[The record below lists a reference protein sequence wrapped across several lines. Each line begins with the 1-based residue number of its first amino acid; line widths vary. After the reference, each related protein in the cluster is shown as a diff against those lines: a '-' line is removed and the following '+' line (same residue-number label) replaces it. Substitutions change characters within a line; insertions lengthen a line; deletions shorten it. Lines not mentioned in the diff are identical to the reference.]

1 MKNSKK
7 GFTLVELLVV
17 IAIVAIL
24 ATVAVIGYTSFT
36 KKADISNDTV
46 IAKELTTLIQAT
58 DINDPVENFD
68 DVMSVLY
75 ANGFYLA
82 NLNTK
87 TEGCFF
93 VWDSANNQILLVDG
107 KDNFNVIFPESGYS
121 EKGAAWHLICS
132 DRDLLDGL
140 DVADISVQYAV
151 VSSDS
156 LNELIAAGQDKI
168 YVDEGF
174 VIAEGSGID
183 FTGKDNVTLV
193 LGESSLST
201 NGTINGAPIHVE
213 NSTLT
218 VEGGTLNASGIFTNQ
233 HGTFNCAIGYDA
245 GATLNVKDV
254 NFIGITGIN
263 GTMNRDGEVTLV
275 VENSTFNVTS
285 VGIALSTDSYNVG
298 YYSTAV
304 VNNCTINADRYA
316 LFVSQKG
323 TITVNGG
330 TYKSAIALYC
340 QDAGSK
346 IVVNGGSFDG
356 AISVTGGAAL
366 EINAGTFVNTGL
378 TKDAFL
384 TYVANGATVVFEGET
399 ITKE

>member
-1 MKNSKK
+1 MKNTKK

-17 IAIVAIL
+17 IAILAIL
-24 ATVAVIGYTSFT
+24 ATVAVVGYTSFT
-36 KKADISNDTV
+36 RKADISNDTV
-46 IAKELTTLIQAT
+46 ISKELTTLIQAT

-68 DVMSVLY
+68 DVMNVLY
-75 ANGFYLA
+75 DNGFYLA

-93 VWDSANNQILLVDG
+93 VWESKNNQILLVDAKNG
-107 KDNFNVIFPESGYS
+107 FEVLFPESY
-121 EKGAAWHLICS
+121 EPKGETWHLVCS
-132 DRDLLDGL
+132 DKDLLTGL
-140 DVADISVQYAV
+140 DIADINVQYAV
-151 VSSDS
+151 ISSES
-156 LNELIAAGQDKI
+156 LNELIAAGTGKI

-174 VIAEGSGID
+174 AIAEGSAID

-218 VEGGTLNASGIFTNQ
+218 VEGGTLNASGTFTNE
-233 HGTFNCAIGYDA
+233 HGKFACAIGYDG
-245 GATLNVKDV
+245 GAKLNVTDV

-263 GTMNRDGEVTLV
+263 GAMNNDGHCELV

-285 VGIALSTDSYNVG
+285 VGIALSTGG
-298 YYSTAV
+298 YDSTAII
-304 VNNCTINADRYA
+304 NNCTINAGKYA

-323 TITVNGG
+323 TMTVNGG
-330 TYKSAIALYC
+330 TYKGGLEVIHC

-346 IVVNGGSFDG
+346 FIVNGGSFDG
-356 AISVTGGAAL
+356 AISVTGGATL
-366 EINAGTFVNTGL
+366 EINGGTFTNTGL

-384 TYVANGATVVFEGET
+384 AYVADGATVVFEGET
-399 ITKE
+399 ITK

>member
-1 MKNSKK
+1 MKNTKK

-24 ATVAVIGYTSFT
+24 ATVAIIGYTSFT
-36 KKADISNDTV
+36 RKADISNDTV

-93 VWDSANNQILLVDG
+93 VWESKNNQILLVDAKNG
-107 KDNFNVIFPESGYS
+107 FEVLFPESY
-121 EKGAAWHLICS
+121 EPKGATWHLICS
-132 DRDLLDGL
+132 DKDLVAGL

-156 LNELIAAGQDKI
+156 LNELIAAGTDKI

-174 VIAEGSGID
+174 AIAEGSAID

-218 VEGGTLNASGIFTNQ
+218 VEGGTLNASGNFTNQ
-233 HGTFNCAIGYDA
+233 HGTFSCAIGYD
-245 GATLNVKDV
+245 GGTKLNVKDV

-263 GTMNRDGEVTLV
+263 GTMNRDGHVELV

-285 VGIALSTDSYNVG
+285 GGVILSTGSGNN
-298 YYSTAV
+298 STAV
-304 VNNCTINADRYA
+304 VNNCTINAGRYA
-316 LFVSQKG
+316 LFTSQQG

-330 TYKSAIALYC
+330 TYKGGVAAISS
-340 QDAGSK
+340 QDAGTK
-346 IVVNGGSFDG
+346 VIVNSGTFDG
-356 AISVTGGAAL
+356 AISVTNGAAL

-378 TKDAFL
+378 TLEQFSA
-384 TYVANGATVVFEGET
+384 YVTAGKTVTEDNGAFIV
-399 ITKE
+399 K

>member
-17 IAIVAIL
+17 IAILAIL
-24 ATVAVIGYTSFT
+24 ATVAVVGYTSFT
-36 KKADISNDTV
+36 RKAEISNDSV

-58 DINDPVENFD
+58 DINDPVEEFD
-68 DVMSVLY
+68 DVMDVLY

-87 TEGCFF
+87 TDGCFF
-93 VWDSANNQILLVDG
+93 VWESKNNQILLVDAKNG
-107 KDNFNVIFPESGYS
+107 FEVLFPESY
-121 EKGAAWHLICS
+121 EPKGATWHLICS
-132 DRDLLDGL
+132 DKDLIAGL
-140 DVADISVQYAV
+140 DVADISIHYAV
-151 VSSDS
+151 VSSES
-156 LNELIAAGQDKI
+156 LNELIAAGTGKI

-174 VIAEGSGID
+174 DIAEGSAID

-218 VEGGTLNASGIFTNQ
+218 VEGGTLNASGTFTNE
-233 HGTFNCAIGYDA
+233 HGTFACAIGYDA
-245 GATLNVKDV
+245 GAKLNVKDV

-285 VGIALSTDSYNVG
+285 VGIALATDSHNIG

-304 VNNCTINADRYA
+304 VNNCTINAGSYA

-323 TITVNGG
+323 TMTVNGG
-330 TYKSAIALYC
+330 TYKSGTALYC

-356 AISVTGGAAL
+356 AISVTGGATL

-378 TKDAFL
+378 TLEQFSA
-384 TYVANGATVVFEGET
+384 YVTAGKTVTEDNGAFIV
-399 ITKE
+399 K

>member
-140 DVADISVQYAV
+140 DVTGISVQYAV

-218 VEGGTLNASGIFTNQ
+218 VEGGTLNASGNFTNEY
-233 HGTFNCAIGYDA
+233 GTFSCAIGYDG
-245 GATLNVKDV
+245 GAKLNVTDV

-263 GTMNRDGEVTLV
+263 GAMNRDGEVTLV

-285 VGIALSTDSYNVG
+285 GGVIMSTGTST
-298 YYSTAV
+298 STATI
-304 VNNCTINADRYA
+304 NNCTINANRYA
-316 LFVSQKG
+316 LFVSQTG
-323 TITVNGG
+323 TMTVNGG
-330 TYKSAIALYC
+330 TYKGGTAVLYC

-356 AISVTGGAAL
+356 AITITNGAAL

-378 TKDAFL
+378 TLEQFSAFV
-384 TYVANGATVVFEGET
+384 TDGKTVTEDNGAFIV
-399 ITKE
+399 K